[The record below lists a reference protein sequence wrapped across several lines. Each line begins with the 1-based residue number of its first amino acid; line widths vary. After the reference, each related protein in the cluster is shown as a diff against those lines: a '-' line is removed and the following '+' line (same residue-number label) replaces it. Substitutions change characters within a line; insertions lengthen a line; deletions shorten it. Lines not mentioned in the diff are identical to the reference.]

1 MKIIIS
7 EFTKKE
13 VKSEVWESDDLAGIG
28 RVEIGRKLAVHSD
41 ACDGDDGNPAG
52 ARVIPQSHA
61 HFPNS

>member
-28 RVEIGRKLAVHSD
+28 TVEIGRKLAVHPD
-41 ACDGDDGNPAG
+41 ACDGDDGNPG
-52 ARVIPQSHA
+52 RC
-61 HFPNS
+61 